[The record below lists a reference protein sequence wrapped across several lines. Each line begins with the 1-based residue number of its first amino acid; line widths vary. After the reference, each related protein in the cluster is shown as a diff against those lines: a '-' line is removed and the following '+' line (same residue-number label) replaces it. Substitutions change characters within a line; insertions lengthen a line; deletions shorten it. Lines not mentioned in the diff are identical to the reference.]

1 MPPRVPKPTCSVC
14 FEKFNMTTR
23 AATACPHCSIQI
35 CRTCFQTY
43 LLNEVADVPRCINV
57 ECDRG
62 WERNFLDGEM
72 TSNFRLKTYKEHREK
87 VLADR
92 EKSKLPA
99 TQADAAEVR
108 KAAGMKQAAEE
119 NYRRIIEES
128 RRINR
133 ELQAAGEVLN
143 SITRTTES
151 YGRIRIPEFTGP
163 NAGAGAAASAA
174 EAAKPKTVAAT
185 FVKPCPAPDC
195 KGFLSTAWK
204 CGLCELYTCPD
215 CHDLKGA
222 QRDDPAHRC
231 DADKVATATLLKAE
245 AKSCPKCGVSI
256 CKIEGCD
263 QMWCTQCNTGFN
275 WRTGKMAAGPVHN
288 PHYFDWLRSQGR
300 DPNANPLQ
308 HGCAA
313 DRDILRVLLSGTESR
328 SLVHRYLTEAWRL
341 MLETEDTARVENQDN
356 DEKLRVMRVQFML
369 DELKEEDWRHTLQRT
384 EKNTRFCVAKAQ
396 VAQVFAGGAREII
409 SQILREGCDKSKVV
423 NQVKDLVKYCNACY
437 GDIEN
442 QFHRK
447 IRPISVEERMPIH

>member
-1 MPPRVPKPTCSVC
+1 
-14 FEKFNMTTR
+14 
-23 AATACPHCSIQI
+23 
-35 CRTCFQTY
+35 
-43 LLNEVADVPRCINV
+43 
-57 ECDRG
+57 
-62 WERNFLDGEM
+62 
-72 TSNFRLKTYKEHREK
+72 
-87 VLADR
+87 
-92 EKSKLPA
+92 
-99 TQADAAEVR
+99 
-108 KAAGMKQAAEE
+108 
-119 NYRRIIEES
+119 
-128 RRINR
+128 
-133 ELQAAGEVLN
+133 
-143 SITRTTES
+143 
-151 YGRIRIPEFTGP
+151 
-163 NAGAGAAASAA
+163 
-174 EAAKPKTVAAT
+174 
-185 FVKPCPAPDC
+185 
-195 KGFLSTAWK
+195 
-204 CGLCELYTCPD
+204 
-215 CHDLKGA
+215 
-222 QRDDPAHRC
+222 
-231 DADKVATATLLKAE
+231 
-245 AKSCPKCGVSI
+245 
-256 CKIEGCD
+256 
-263 QMWCTQCNTGFN
+263 MWCTQCNTGFN